1 LKTILLTGA
10 TGFLG
15 SALAANLLAEGARV
29 KTLSRN
35 DPTGSRVRAAIERA
49 ARGFGLPL
57 QEAHWA
63 RLCPVEVDFRNL
75 PGTLAPEVLADVTHV
90 WNAAAEMSYSLKK
103 ILQAVEQNVVAT
115 STLYGLTAQHAPHC
129 QRFYHVSTAYTAGF
143 GVDEVRETVHLA
155 PKLINAYQLS
165 KWTAETSLLQHHR
178 EQARHL
184 PVTLF
189 RPSVV
194 IGHQHTGW
202 STGVSFGLFCLAEGL
217 LHAKRREAHQVR
229 LDLNGQ
235 ARLNLVCIDT
245 VVRRALALLEAPTH
259 RQPEEIFHCVGD
271 DTFALAEALAA
282 TGDLLGLSVAFGPSP
297 LAVDAEIHRLIEKN
311 KPFADATWH
320 FHADRL
326 RRVLGEAYGPHTL
339 NRDIVHRS
347 LAHFLAHRLQVL
359 VQEPLAEKPPAA
371 R

>member
-1 LKTILLTGA
+1 MKTILLTGA

-35 DPTGSRVRAAIERA
+35 DPAGARVRAAIDQA
-49 ARGFGLPL
+49 ARGFGLL
-57 QEAHWA
+57 LEDAHWA

-103 ILQAVEQNVVAT
+103 ILQAVEQNVVAA
-115 STLYGLTAQHAPHC
+115 SALYGLTAQHAPRC

-143 GVDEVRETVHLA
+143 GVDEVRETVHLT

-178 EQARHL
+178 ERHL

-189 RPSVV
+189 RPSAV

-217 LHAKRREAHQVR
+217 LHGKRREAAQVW
-229 LDLNGQ
+229 LDLNAQ

-245 VVRRALALLEAPTH
+245 VVRRALALLEARAH

-271 DTFALAEALAA
+271 DTFAVAEALAPA
-282 TGDLLGLSVAFGPSP
+282 GALLGLRVGFGPSP

-311 KPFADATWH
+311 KPFADVTWH

-326 RRVLGEAYGPHTL
+326 KQVLGEAYGPQAMSP
-339 NRDIVHRS
+339 DIVHRS

-359 VQEPLAEKPPAA
+359 AQAPLAAPAA
-371 R
+371 RPSAE